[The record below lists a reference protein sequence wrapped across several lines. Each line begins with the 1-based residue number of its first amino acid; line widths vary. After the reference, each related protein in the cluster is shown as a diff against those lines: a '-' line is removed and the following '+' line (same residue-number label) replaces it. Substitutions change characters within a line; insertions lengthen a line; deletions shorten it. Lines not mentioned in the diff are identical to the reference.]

1 MATLPPMSPATPTP
15 AKPKSNSSPAVSAA
29 EGVMQGPMEE
39 QGSGG
44 STITCEIEGA
54 GSGREGGWEGREKR
68 EGKQGGEE
76 GGQERKSRKGGSK
89 GGKRGEREIL
99 IIWSCLDQIK
109 HHAHGVFLLA

>member
-15 AKPKSNSSPAVSAA
+15 AKPKSKSSPAVSAA

-54 GSGREGGWEGREKR
+54 GSGRKGGREGKEKR
-68 EGKQGGEE
+68 EGGAG
-76 GGQERKSRKGGSK
+76 
-89 GGKRGEREIL
+89 RGAR
-99 IIWSCLDQIK
+99 
-109 HHAHGVFLLA
+109 

>member
-15 AKPKSNSSPAVSAA
+15 AKPKSKSSPAVSAA

-54 GSGREGGWEGREKR
+54 GSGRKGGREGKEKR
-68 EGKQGGEE
+68 EGEQRGEQDR
-76 GGQERKSRKGGSK
+76 QERESRKGGSK
-89 GGKRGEREIL
+89 
-99 IIWSCLDQIK
+99 
-109 HHAHGVFLLA
+109 

>member
-15 AKPKSNSSPAVSAA
+15 AKPKSKSSPAVSAA

-54 GSGREGGWEGREKR
+54 GSGRKGEREGKEKR
-68 EGKQGGEE
+68 EGEQRGEQDR
-76 GGQERKSRKGGSK
+76 QERESRKSGTK
-89 GGKRGEREIL
+89 
-99 IIWSCLDQIK
+99 
-109 HHAHGVFLLA
+109 

>member
-1 MATLPPMSPATPTP
+1 
-15 AKPKSNSSPAVSAA
+15 
-29 EGVMQGPMEE
+29 MQGPMEE

-54 GSGREGGWEGREKR
+54 GSGREGGWEGREGKEKR
-68 EGKQGGEE
+68 EGKQ
-76 GGQERKSRKGGSK
+76 ERESRKGGSK

>member
-54 GSGREGGWEGREKR
+54 GSGREGGWEGREGKEKR
-68 EGKQGGEE
+68 EGKQ
-76 GGQERKSRKGGSK
+76 ERESRKGGSK
-89 GGKRGEREIL
+89 GGKRGERERY
-99 IIWSCLDQIK
+99 
-109 HHAHGVFLLA
+109 

>member
-15 AKPKSNSSPAVSAA
+15 AKPKSKSSPAVSAA

-54 GSGREGGWEGREKR
+54 GSGRKEGREEGRGRRRERGSR
-68 EGKQGGEE
+68 EGSKIGRRGSQEGWKQVR
-76 GGQERKSRKGGSK
+76 QER
-89 GGKRGEREIL
+89 GEKDI
-99 IIWSCLDQIK
+99 
-109 HHAHGVFLLA
+109 A